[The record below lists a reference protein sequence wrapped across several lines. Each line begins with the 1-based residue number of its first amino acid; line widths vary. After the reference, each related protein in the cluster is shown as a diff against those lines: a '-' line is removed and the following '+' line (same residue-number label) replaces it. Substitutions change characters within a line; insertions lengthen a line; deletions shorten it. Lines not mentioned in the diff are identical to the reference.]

1 MDYKVI
7 WSDAAISDL
16 YEICSYIAKSDI
28 EAAQRIGESI
38 LGHAQVLESF
48 PFIGR
53 SYPRG
58 GRIACVKSSIGPTAF
73 STMSPNTQVWLR
85 FCTYGI
91 ARGMN
96 RRCRPQLSGCANG
109 RRRWSRN
116 PTN

>member
-16 YEICSYIAKSDI
+16 YEICSHIAKSDP
-28 EAAQRIGESI
+28 EAAQLIGEAI

-58 GRIACVKSSIGPTAF
+58 AQARLREIVYRAYRIFYDVSEPLGTVEILHVRHG
-73 STMSPNTQVWLR
+73 
-85 FCTYGI
+85 
-91 ARGMN
+91 ARDE
-96 RRCRPQLSGCANG
+96 PQM
-109 RRRWSRN
+109 
-116 PTN
+116 